1 MFKGNN
7 IDNFVQFYTFETF
20 EYLFRIERNT
30 KFLKHRYI
38 CARAKDFTVD
48 QRTVA
53 VEKYRFYLGHVFP
66 LSLV

>member
-38 CARAKDFTVD
+38 CAGANDFTVD

-53 VEKYRFYLGHVFP
+53 VKESASIWDMSFLYR
-66 LSLV
+66 